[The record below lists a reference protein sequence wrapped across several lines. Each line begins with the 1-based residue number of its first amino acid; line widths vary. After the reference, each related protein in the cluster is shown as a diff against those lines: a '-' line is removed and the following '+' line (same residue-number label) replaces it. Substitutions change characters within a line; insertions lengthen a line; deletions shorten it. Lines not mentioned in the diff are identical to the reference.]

1 MDHFHS
7 VLLERLKGTLLDMKW
22 AAKIISLHSIELRLA
37 RRNKLPEY
45 EFKSSLIYVF
55 TVKKK
60 LRAHQRLIKI
70 TEGRMAKDQLW
81 INNSCFYIVAFCSMI
96 LFVIASFSHLHTG
109 IMPGSLSCH
118 EALRKSHHKRT
129 TVVLYSMFSINASCL
144 FRYRLTFDF
153 NVGAKILSCQ
163 VVCSCLSSP

>member
-45 EFKSSLIYVF
+45 EFKSSLICVF

-60 LRAHQRLIKI
+60 LRAQQRLVKI

-109 IMPGSLSCH
+109 IMPG
-118 EALRKSHHKRT
+118 
-129 TVVLYSMFSINASCL
+129 
-144 FRYRLTFDF
+144 
-153 NVGAKILSCQ
+153 
-163 VVCSCLSSP
+163 